1 MGGAL
6 WQVAEHAVSGR
17 DPATV
22 FWCNKKGEALRVL
35 VAELKQET
43 ATFNPALSRYDDFQV
58 HHGDEMV
65 DVYRHTRTELAGA
78 MQVLEPEGIEIVP
91 TLAAAAVSG
100 GPIADA
106 DLDRLLTECVTA
118 AQGCPDLDGA
128 YICLHG
134 AMAGESEGDP
144 EGRLLCALREVL
156 GDLPMVASL
165 DLHAVITDRLV
176 DAADILV
183 PFHTYPHVDQ
193 FETGQRAAR
202 LLLRLL
208 RKEIRPVTMRVEM
221 PMLVR
226 GDELITATGKF
237 GGAIRR
243 CQEIEAEHGGLAAGV
258 IIGNAFTDVPDLQS
272 NVLIC
277 RDNDPSG
284 AEKQALEIA
293 RYMWR
298 HRQDFQAP
306 LTPLAE
312 SIALACET
320 EGLTVFSDAADA
332 TASGAAGDSNAILKG
347 LLQSDWT
354 KRALVPVVDAPAVA
368 AAAEAGVGAQLA
380 IPLGGTRDPG
390 RFTPVVVDVSVESVH
405 DGKFLYEDGTR
416 GRGGRVVVL
425 RSGSI
430 TILVSERPVYVVGLK
445 VFQAHGLE
453 PTAFDLV
460 VVKSPNGFRT
470 HYQELANRIV
480 PVDVPGSTSANL
492 RSLPFQNCR
501 RPMYPLEEHA
511 EPPFDVLE
519 DTGSGSQLDG

>member
-1 MGGAL
+1 M
-6 WQVAEHAVSGR
+6 
-17 DPATV
+17 
-22 FWCNKKGEALRVL
+22 RVL

-43 ATFNPALSRYDDFQV
+43 ATFNPMLSRYDDFQV
-58 HHGDEMV
+58 HHGSGMIDA
-65 DVYRHTRTELAGA
+65 YRHTRTELAGA

-100 GPIADA
+100 GPVVDA
-106 DLDRLLTECVTA
+106 DLERLLTECVTA
-118 AQGCPDLDGA
+118 AKGCGDLDGV
-128 YICLHG
+128 YVCLHG
-134 AMAGESEGDP
+134 AMAGVSEDDP
-144 EGRLLCALREVL
+144 EGRLLDALREVL

-176 DAADILV
+176 NAADILV
-183 PFHTYPHVDQ
+183 PFHTYPHIDQ
-193 FETGQRAAR
+193 FETGQRAAS

-208 RKEIRPVTMRVEM
+208 RKEIRPVTARVTI

-237 GGAIRR
+237 GEAIRR
-243 CQEIEAEHGGLAAGV
+243 CQEIEAEPGGLCAGV
-258 IIGNAFTDVPDLQS
+258 LIGNAFTDVPDLQS

-277 RDNDPSG
+277 RDDDASG
-284 AEKQALEIA
+284 AETQALEIA

-312 SIALACET
+312 AIALAGET
-320 EGLTVFSDAADA
+320 AGLTVFSDAADA
-332 TASGAAGDSNAILKG
+332 TASGAAGDSNAIRKG
-347 LLQSDWT
+347 LLQADW
-354 KRALVPVVDAPAVA
+354 KKLALVPVVDAPAVA
-368 AAAEAGVGAQLA
+368 TAIGAGVGSQMA

-390 RFTPVVVDVSVESVH
+390 RFSPVVVDVIVESVH
-405 DGKFLYEDGTR
+405 DGDFLYEDGTR

-425 RSGSI
+425 KAGSI

-470 HYQELANRIV
+470 HYQELASRIV

-501 RPMYPLEEHA
+501 RPMYQLEEHT
-511 EPPFDVLE
+511 EPPFDVL
-519 DTGSGSQLDG
+519 